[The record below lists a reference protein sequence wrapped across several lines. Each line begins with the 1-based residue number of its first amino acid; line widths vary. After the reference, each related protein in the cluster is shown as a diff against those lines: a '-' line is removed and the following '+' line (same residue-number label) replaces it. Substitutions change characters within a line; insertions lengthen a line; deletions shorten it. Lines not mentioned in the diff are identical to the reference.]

1 MKFDADPA
9 ATYRGGIP
17 GLGATSPQ
25 VTGSRIRRG
34 APSVQAYDRYLA
46 GKERDFGAALSRAV
60 PRARIVHRFRT
71 IFGGVSVVLPRDQ
84 VKRLAALPNV
94 KAVYPDVLLPL
105 DTDRST
111 AFIGAP
117 ALWSQLG
124 GQGKAG
130 RGMIVGIVDSG
141 IWPESPSVQDDG
153 GLPAPPAK
161 WTGTACEFGSAKPG
175 DLPYACDHKLI
186 GARRMMTTFDTFGP
200 APGAGEYFTARDNN
214 GHGSHTAT
222 TAAGNAN
229 VAAEF
234 NGAPLGVLSGV
245 APRAHLAVYK
255 VCFTVMSGASAGG
268 GSCYTSDSAA
278 AIEQA
283 ILDGVDVINFS
294 IGGGTNP
301 YSDAVSLA
309 FLDAYAAGVFVAC
322 SAGNDGPAANT
333 VGHREPWTTTVAAST
348 TDKLYY
354 GSAQLTSAS
363 SASLAVEGVSAYD
376 GILPAAPVVL
386 SSAAPYSDDLCLA
399 PAAPGSL
406 AGKIVACKRGT
417 NARVAKSAN
426 VAAGG
431 AVGMILYNT
440 AATRASTRTSTPC
453 RACTSTT
460 CRARPWWP
468 SSARRR
474 ASRPPSPASG
484 SSAARAT

>member
-1 MKFDADPA
+1 
-9 ATYRGGIP
+9 
-17 GLGATSPQ
+17 
-25 VTGSRIRRG
+25 
-34 APSVQAYDRYLA
+34 
-46 GKERDFGAALSRAV
+46 
-60 PRARIVHRFRT
+60 
-71 IFGGVSVVLPRDQ
+71 
-84 VKRLAALPNV
+84 
-94 KAVYPDVLLPL
+94 
-105 DTDRST
+105 
-111 AFIGAP
+111 
-117 ALWSQLG
+117 
-124 GQGKAG
+124 
-130 RGMIVGIVDSG
+130 
-141 IWPESPSVQDDG
+141 
-153 GLPAPPAK
+153 
-161 WTGTACEFGSAKPG
+161 
-175 DLPYACDHKLI
+175 
-186 GARRMMTTFDTFGP
+186 MMTTFDTFGP

-234 NGAPLGVLSGV
+234 NGSPLGVLSGV

-255 VCFTVMSGASAGG
+255 VCFTVMSGANAGA

-322 SAGNDGPAANT
+322 SAGNDGPGANT

-386 SSAAPYSDDLCLA
+386 SSAAPYSRRSLPD
-399 PAAPGSL
+399 PGGARLPRRGRSS
-406 AGKIVACKRGT
+406 ACKRGT

-440 AATRASTRTSTPC
+440 AAARASTRTSTPC

-460 CRARPWWP
+460 CRGRPWCP
-468 SSARRR
+468 SSAAQTGVLGLHHRRS
-474 ASRPPSPASG
+474 AAL
-484 SSAARAT
+484 AARAT

>member
-9 ATYRGGIP
+9 ATYKGGLP

-25 VTGSRIRRG
+25 VTGSRIRR
-34 APSVQAYDRYLA
+34 AQPAVQAYDRFLA
-46 GKERDFGAALSRAV
+46 GKEQDFGAALS
-60 PRARIVHRFRT
+60 PRRPPGTDRPPLPHHLRRRVGRPAAGPGEAARGRC
-71 IFGGVSVVLPRDQ
+71 
-84 VKRLAALPNV
+84 PNV

-124 GQGKAG
+124 GPSKAG
-130 RGMIVGIVDSG
+130 EGVIVGIVDSG

-153 GLPAPPAK
+153 GFPAPPAK

-175 DLPYACDHKLI
+175 DLPFACDHKLI

-234 NGAPLGVLSGV
+234 NGTPLGVLSGV

-255 VCFTVMSGASAGG
+255 VCFTVMTGANAGA

-294 IGGGTNP
+294 IGGGTSP
-301 YSDAVSLA
+301 YADAVSLA

-363 SASLAVEGVSAYD
+363 SASLAA
-376 GILPAAPVVL
+376 
-386 SSAAPYSDDLCLA
+386 
-399 PAAPGSL
+399 
-406 AGKIVACKRGT
+406 RG
-417 NARVAKSAN
+417 R
-426 VAAGG
+426 
-431 AVGMILYNT
+431 L
-440 AATRASTRTSTPC
+440 RLRRHRFP
-453 RACTSTT
+453 
-460 CRARPWWP
+460 
-468 SSARRR
+468 RRR
-474 ASRPPSPASG
+474 SSSPPRRRTATI
-484 SSAARAT
+484 SA